1 MNKIGMGVH
10 AQLSRGPP
18 PCRRLPMVSGP
29 HARTRRRGRALG
41 GEDAAPLFQNMSNE
55 QAQQF
60 IQERETVAGL
70 VVKVDVNGEE
80 VKAVRAHVDT
90 QVDRARADFKEDM
103 NEVKLAMDRQ
113 FDKVDARF
121 DKVDAQFD
129 RTRADFKEDMN
140 KVKVDMD
147 TRFDK
152 VDRQFVELRQDM
164 KLLAAGMASLQ
175 ASNEV
180 ESQGRTRLRRTLD
193 AVLGAT
199 VLKILELLYGVV
211 QWMLSRLP

>member
-90 QVDRARADFKEDM
+90 QVDRARADF

-121 DKVDAQFD
+121 DKVDA
-129 RTRADFKEDMN
+129 
-140 KVKVDMD
+140 
-147 TRFDK
+147 RFDK
-152 VDRQFVELRQDM
+152 VDAQFVELRQDM

>member
-1 MNKIGMGVH
+1 
-10 AQLSRGPP
+10 
-18 PCRRLPMVSGP
+18 MVSGP

-121 DKVDAQFD
+121 DKVDAQF
-129 RTRADFKEDMN
+129 
-140 KVKVDMD
+140 
-147 TRFDK
+147 
-152 VDRQFVELRQDM
+152 VELRQDM

>member
-90 QVDRARADFKEDM
+90 QVDRARADF

-140 KVKVDMD
+140 KVDA
-147 TRFDK
+147 
-152 VDRQFVELRQDM
+152 QFVELRQDM

>member
-121 DKVDAQFD
+121 DKVDA
-129 RTRADFKEDMN
+129 
-140 KVKVDMD
+140 
-147 TRFDK
+147 RFDK
-152 VDRQFVELRQDM
+152 VDAQFVELRQDM

>member
-70 VVKVDVNGEE
+70 VVKVDVSREE
-80 VKAVRAHVDT
+80 VKAVRNHVDT
-90 QVDRARADFKEDM
+90 QVDRARADFKEDV

-140 KVKVDMD
+140 KVDA
-147 TRFDK
+147 
-152 VDRQFVELRQDM
+152 QFVELRQDM